1 MLEMRPSCEC
11 CDRDLP
17 ANEAGAMI
25 CSFECT
31 FCEACAETRFQGICP
46 NCKGQLL
53 ARPTR
58 TGAALE
64 KHPASTNRAT
74 RPFLLLAPF

>member
-1 MLEMRPSCEC
+1 MALEMRPGCER

-17 ANEAGAMI
+17 ADQSGAWI

-31 FCEACAETRFQGICP
+31 FCSDCNDRVLKGTCP
-46 NCKGQLL
+46 NCGGALL
-53 ARPTR
+53 PRPTR

-64 KHPASTNRAT
+64 RFPASTVRVFK
-74 RPFLLLAPF
+74 PPQS